1 MAKHRKRYLTSYI
14 IITDTQTKTIRYFF
28 HLAKMIPRCLEKQH
42 YHSLGSINLY
52 NPYEKQFGNIN
63 EVTTIKGQWIN
74 TFWYSRTIITKIH
87 NENLVWLSKR
97 WRQIQIWG
105 PRKMANKHVKK
116 KLLWSV
122 KKKHKKT
129 WYTMFIYIYE
139 WMCLEVNLTKHMVKV
154 IN

>member
-1 MAKHRKRYLTSYI
+1 MAKHRKIYLTSYI

-42 YHSLGSINLY
+42 YHPLGSINLY

-63 EVTTIKGQWIN
+63 EVTTTKGQWI
-74 TFWYSRTIITKIH
+74 YSHTIITKIH

-105 PRKMANKHVKK
+105 PRKTANKHVEK

-122 KKKHKKT
+122 KKKQKNLIYYVYIHLWMNVLRGKSHKAHG
-129 WYTMFIYIYE
+129 E
-139 WMCLEVNLTKHMVKV
+139 SD
-154 IN
+154 